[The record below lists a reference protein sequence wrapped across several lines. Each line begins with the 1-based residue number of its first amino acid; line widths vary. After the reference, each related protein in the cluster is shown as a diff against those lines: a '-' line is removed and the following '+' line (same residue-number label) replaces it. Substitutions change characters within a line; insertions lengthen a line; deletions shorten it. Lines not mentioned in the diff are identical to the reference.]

1 MNLHTLLYPLIG
13 LFHSI
18 ENSTKK
24 ELIQSVDIP
33 TLVILESIVF
43 MILGVLIGFTQITPK
58 QFFKNIKNLERKNYL
73 ILILGTIFIVFYL
86 FIRYYLMRKTDLG
99 IYVLYEEVSITL
111 MSILFGYLIFNET
124 ITKLQALG
132 IMLVFAGIYFINI

>member
-18 ENSTKK
+18 ESSTKK

-43 MILGVLIGFTQITPK
+43 MILGVLIGLTQITPK
-58 QFFKNIKNLERKNYL
+58 QFLKNIKKLERKNYL

-99 IYVLYEEVSITL
+99 IYVVYEEISITL
-111 MSILFGYLIFNET
+111 MSLLFGYLIFKEK
-124 ITKLQALG
+124 ITKIQAFG
-132 IMLVFAGIYFINI
+132 IILVFLGIYFINI